1 MNTKRWNVR
10 GKSIDQ
16 IMNLVEKTIDE
27 LLAENEEI
35 LRIQMFDGGVSLDD
49 ADACVRAGVLRKR
62 NGERKHSPRCDGFL
76 AVANVEQLI

>member
-49 ADACVRAGVLRKR
+49 ADACVESRRSEKAEWRKETLAEMR
-62 NGERKHSPRCDGFL
+62 RLFSGGEHLNS
-76 AVANVEQLI
+76 